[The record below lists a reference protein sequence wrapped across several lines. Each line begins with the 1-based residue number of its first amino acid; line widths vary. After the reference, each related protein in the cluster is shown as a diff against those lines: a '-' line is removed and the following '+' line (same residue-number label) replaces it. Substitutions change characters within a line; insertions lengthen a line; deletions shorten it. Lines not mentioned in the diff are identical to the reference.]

1 MSNSEIEANKAI
13 KTALQ
18 ALQRAREL
26 SERAGYGSQV
36 LVPLVDAQHK
46 TQYAYDTATGRN

>member
-1 MSNSEIEANKAI
+1 MSNKEIDANEAI

-18 ALQRAREL
+18 ALQRAHEL
-26 SERAGYGSQV
+26 SEQAGYGSQV
-36 LVPLVDAQHK
+36 LGPLLDAQRD